1 MYPVLFALVPT
12 TRAMSIAPYDRRE
25 YAAQVRRGWRWF
37 WTSLIATIAL
47 GILFFVAYFA
57 LMFGAIGLLGAGG
70 S

>member
-1 MYPVLFALVPT
+1 MILSHSVRLCRETANAQQLG
-12 TRAMSIAPYDRRE
+12 RRKWTK
-25 YAAQVRRGWRWF
+25 YWF